1 MPGARNPLSVAPR
14 RPAASGPGRAS
25 LHRLRA
31 LRADL
36 PGRRNQPAGECIMS
50 TTEIHISSALV
61 HVRPERTKELA
72 AQIAAL
78 EGADLHFA
86 ESGKI
91 IVTLEAATSGAIADR
106 LATIGRLAGVL
117 AATLV
122 YHEVTTAEALGEPLC
137 S

>member
-1 MPGARNPLSVAPR
+1 V
-14 RPAASGPGRAS
+14 
-25 LHRLRA
+25 
-31 LRADL
+31 
-36 PGRRNQPAGECIMS
+36 S

-61 HVRPERTKELA
+61 HVRPGRTQEVA
-72 AQIAAL
+72 RQIATL

-86 ESGKI
+86 EAGKI

-106 LATIGRLAGVL
+106 LSDIGRLAGVL

-122 YHEVTTAEALGEPLC
+122 YHEVTTQEAPGEPLC

>member
-1 MPGARNPLSVAPR
+1 VN
-14 RPAASGPGRAS
+14 
-25 LHRLRA
+25 
-31 LRADL
+31 
-36 PGRRNQPAGECIMS
+36 

-61 HVRPERTKELA
+61 HVRPERTQELA

-86 ESGKI
+86 EAGKI

-106 LATIGRLAGVL
+106 LAAIGRIGGVL

-122 YHEVTTAEALGEPLC
+122 YHEVTTQEALGEPLC

>member
-1 MPGARNPLSVAPR
+1 VSKPEV
-14 RPAASGPGRAS
+14 
-25 LHRLRA
+25 
-31 LRADL
+31 
-36 PGRRNQPAGECIMS
+36 
-50 TTEIHISSALV
+50 HISSALV
-61 HVRPERTKELA
+61 HVRPERTQEVA
-72 AQIAAL
+72 RHIAAL

-106 LATIGRLAGVL
+106 LSEIGRLAGVL

-122 YHEVTTAEALGEPLC
+122 YHEVTQEALGEPLC